1 MSTATGAPFSLVP
14 AEHPPTAMTTA
25 LQVASRTVRKYVRS
39 PQLVAMSTAT
49 GATWLLIFRYVFG
62 GAIEAGP
69 VPYVDYLVPG
79 FVLGIGV
86 LFQGMNA
93 SVGVAED
100 IEHGFFDRLRS
111 LPVPRT
117 ALLVGRSAADT
128 VVVAYG
134 LAITTAIGFLVGFRI
149 HGDIGEALA
158 ALAAGLLW
166 PGALEAQYVRAPAPA
181 AAMASSVEHAAADEA
196 PAPAASAG
204 PPVPLVPAVPVRP
217 PAQRVTTPFAV
228 QRIATSASEPVVGAS
243 RVDPP
248 VPVRPAAPQASLLA
262 ASDAPEQRSLPVVA
276 AAARAVQRAVPTDET
291 PSASDTPVQRL
302 AAPATGTA
310 AETTSEPAAACIPAS
325 SS

>member
-158 ALAAGLLW
+158 ALGLSLVSGFAFTWVFIFIGLVAGKVQVAQGISLLVFLVWFVSSAFVPIESMPGWLQAFANNQPITMMLNSVRSLALGDPALAGLSESTVHYVGLSLIW
-166 PGALEAQYVRAPAPA
+166 SAALVLVFAP
-181 AAMASSVEHAAADEA
+181 
-196 PAPAASAG
+196 
-204 PPVPLVPAVPVRP
+204 LAVARY
-217 PAQRVTTPFAV
+217 RTT
-228 QRIATSASEPVVGAS
+228 
-243 RVDPP
+243 
-248 VPVRPAAPQASLLA
+248 
-262 ASDAPEQRSLPVVA
+262 RS
-276 AAARAVQRAVPTDET
+276 
-291 PSASDTPVQRL
+291 
-302 AAPATGTA
+302 
-310 AETTSEPAAACIPAS
+310 
-325 SS
+325 